1 MKHKKIMVLLLA
13 LLLLTALCCT
23 SAFAANGD
31 VASAVEETWKEAA
44 KQIKSV
50 VETVVFPALNMILAI
65 AFLEKLGD
73 FPYMGAQ
80 HPDPE
85 LMRREYRK
93 VICGDY
99 VCVYKVIGPS
109 VYVYRVVNG
118 RTDYPKLLK

>member
-1 MKHKKIMVLLLA
+1 MAKYKVEILLA
-13 LLLLTALCCT
+13 AWQDIDKISDFYMKMSGAV
-23 SAFAANGD
+23 SAQRITD
-31 VASAVEETWKEAA
+31 
-44 KQIKSV
+44 QILD
-50 VETVVFPALNMILAI
+50 T
-65 AFLEKLGD
+65 LEKLGD

-93 VICGDY
+93 VICGEY

-109 VYVYRVVNG
+109 VHVYRVVNG

>member
-1 MKHKKIMVLLLA
+1 MAKYKVEILLA
-13 LLLLTALCCT
+13 AWQDIDKISDFYMKMSGAV
-23 SAFAANGD
+23 SAQRITN
-31 VASAVEETWKEAA
+31 
-44 KQIKSV
+44 QILD
-50 VETVVFPALNMILAI
+50 T
-65 AFLEKLGD
+65 LEKLGD